1 MSSTANKSTT
11 APSAA
16 AGTARSLGVEAI
28 VTSVTLKSRAKT
40 LAVPKE
46 QTTLC
51 KVSEGMVGPAI
62 QPLSPQVVPL
72 AVVEEDEV
80 EEIECEEP

>member
-1 MSSTANKSTT
+1 MPSTT
-11 APSAA
+11 AGATGPS
-16 AGTARSLGVEAI
+16 GVETV
-28 VTSVTLKSRAKT
+28 VTNIALESRAEN

-80 EEIECEEP
+80 EEIECEES